1 MGREN
6 MADPVDKQDQWTY
19 TPAPQAAS
27 GGWNYSTPPESH
39 PVSDFVGNLVNTV
52 NPIPAIKQA
61 VTDPVG
67 FAKGIGSAQ
76 MGEFS
81 KAREAL
87 AGQGEESGPL
97 PMRLLSAAG
106 HGLAGAL
113 PIVGPMAA
121 HAGEQ
126 IGSGDV
132 AGGLGTATGLLA
144 PFGAH
149 AIVPRALEAI
159 PSAERAGRNFD
170 TVMNAARDQPLD
182 LTPAQQYLTR
192 AQQLQKTGAGG
203 IPPPLK
209 MFGKA
214 ISDPNEP
221 PMTYATGR
229 DFASN
234 AGSLSARQSMKTNAP
249 MKAQLRGF
257 AATMDDINRQAAEQA
272 GVGKQ
277 YGDAM
282 TEYRRAM
289 QIRNAADAAKRF
301 AGTTAGRAIGYGM
314 GGALGGAL
322 GYRAMKGLTE

>member
-1 MGREN
+1 
-6 MADPVDKQDQWTY
+6 MANPWEQYSASQQMPWDKY
-19 TPAPQAAS
+19 SASPAAPAP
-27 GGWNYSTPPESH
+27 PPESH

-81 KAREAL
+81 KARAAL

-170 TVMNAARDQPLD
+170 TVMNAARNVPID
-182 LTPAQQYLTR
+182 LTEPGRIALR
-192 AQQLQKTGAGG
+192 AQELGERGSPGPPKPIKKFLSASTDPNA
-203 IPPPLK
+203 PPL
-209 MFGKA
+209 
-214 ISDPNEP
+214 
-221 PMTYATGR
+221 TYESGR

-234 AGSLSARQSMKTNAP
+234 AGSLSSRQKAGINRP
-249 MKAQLRGF
+249 MAAQLSQF
-257 AATMDDINRQAAEQA
+257 AQAMDEANRQAAEQA
-272 GVGKQ
+272 GVGKE

-289 QIRNAADAAKRF
+289 QIRNAVDAAKRF